1 MTSISKSKIFIGIA
15 ISFALGILIASA
27 FDISRWDVYIFLAVA
42 AAAFALMFFG
52 QNQKSAIA
60 ALFLFCAGLGVLR
73 LQVSMVENQFQE
85 LFDSKQQLE
94 GYVTEDVDVR
104 AASQLITFQ
113 PKGYSQNILIS
124 ARLGQKFFYGDWIV
138 AEGKPQAAQNYGDF
152 DYQKY
157 LERFN
162 VYATMDYPKILML
175 KSDQLNPVKGLLLK
189 VKAAFLAR
197 MSRFLDEPQNS
208 LAVGILIGGH
218 GTLPKDIVNNFSVT
232 GISHIIAV
240 SGFNITI
247 IILAITSLAQ
257 IIGRKNSVWLAAFA
271 IVAFVIICGASASVV
286 RAAIMGSLL
295 LISLSLGRQYSVAP
309 ALFFAALVMLAVNP
323 KILFWDVGFQLSF
336 AATLG
341 IIYFMPVLGKL
352 AQNLPEDFGLKTLIL
367 TTLSAILA
375 TMPLI
380 ILNFGI
386 ISLSAP
392 IVNMLV
398 VPAVPWSMLFGF
410 LTALPFVGSGSAL
423 VANWILLYILKVV
436 SVFAGLPYSSLNAQI
451 GPWIFWLLV
460 LAVLGLYYLLAL
472 LAKDRPVEENSQ
484 P

>member
-1 MTSISKSKIFIGIA
+1 
-15 ISFALGILIASA
+15 
-27 FDISRWDVYIFLAVA
+27 
-42 AAAFALMFFG
+42 
-52 QNQKSAIA
+52 
-60 ALFLFCAGLGVLR
+60 
-73 LQVSMVENQFQE
+73 
-85 LFDSKQQLE
+85 
-94 GYVTEDVDVR
+94 
-104 AASQLITFQ
+104 
-113 PKGYSQNILIS
+113 
-124 ARLGQKFFYGDWIV
+124 
-138 AEGKPQAAQNYGDF
+138 
-152 DYQKY
+152 
-157 LERFN
+157 
-162 VYATMDYPKILML
+162 
-175 KSDQLNPVKGLLLK
+175 
-189 VKAAFLAR
+189 
-197 MSRFLDEPQNS
+197 
-208 LAVGILIGGH
+208 
-218 GTLPKDIVNNFSVT
+218 VT